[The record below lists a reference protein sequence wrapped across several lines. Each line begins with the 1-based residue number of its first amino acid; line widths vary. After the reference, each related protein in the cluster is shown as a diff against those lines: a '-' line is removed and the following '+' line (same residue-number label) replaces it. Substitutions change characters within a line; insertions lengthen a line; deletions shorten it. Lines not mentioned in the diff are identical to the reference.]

1 MTAKLAIPPGHRIS
15 GEDEGGNVKASVK
28 SDGTIRTIRL
38 DVEGVGDLDV
48 TRSWQKKAR
57 VIRPDGALIKVVDGV
72 RERISVYGPLVLK
85 SGKTSDSVRDH
96 WEWTLGR
103 YTAKENHIDHAPEW
117 VRMLWTE
124 AVNGVTSWRTP
135 DVTDPAEVQAL

>member
-1 MTAKLAIPPGHRIS
+1 
-15 GEDEGGNVKASVK
+15 VKASVK
-28 SDGTIRTIRL
+28 RDNVVRTIDL
-38 DVEGVGDLDV
+38 EVSGVPDLDV

-72 RERISVYGPLVLK
+72 RQHIKVWGPLVLK
-85 SGKTSDSVRDH
+85 SGGTSDSVRDH

-103 YTAKENHIDHAPEW
+103 YTGKENHIDHAPEW
-117 VRMLWTE
+117 VRLLWTE